1 VTCLLKVGDLISSDR
16 FLINMSPCPVVMVED
31 GCSHPYCLGHFWL
44 NETGTSKWHFI
55 GSDFTK
61 VESPIT
67 LEEAAL
73 AMPLPPIEDV
83 IEFMRRKP

>member
-44 NETGTSKWHFI
+44 NETGTSKWHFN
-55 GSDFTK
+55 GDFVK
-61 VESPIT
+61 VEPPVT
-67 LEEAAL
+67 QAEAAL
-73 AMPLPPIEDV
+73 AKDLPSIDEV
-83 IEFMRRKP
+83 VEFMRRKP